1 MSQDL
6 QQYLNAG
13 EFMDFTHP
21 SLKAIWQKALDDSPI
36 ETARRLFYFVRDE
49 IRYNPVSPMFMVED
63 YQAGTILERGYGYCV
78 QKAIVL
84 SALARGAGIPCRLC
98 FADIVN
104 HRTPPD
110 LQKLM
115 GTNLF
120 TYHGYNEMY
129 LNGRWL
135 KATPAFDRRMCER
148 NDFRL
153 CEFDGEHDGM
163 LPATDLHGNRHFEY
177 VRQWGCFADPPLTDM
192 LHAYVEV
199 YGKANPNLLEMWQR
213 KERVDL
219 KEQLRDRNGI

>member
-1 MSQDL
+1 MDEDL
-6 QQYLNAG
+6 QQYLSAG

-21 SLKAIWQKALDDSPI
+21 SLTAIRQKALDDSPV

-49 IRYNPVSPMFMVED
+49 IRYDPVSPMFMVED
-63 YQAGTILERGYGYCV
+63 YRASTILERGYGYCV

-84 SALARGAGIPCRLC
+84 TALARGAGIPCRLC

-110 LQKLM
+110 MLKLL

-120 TYHGYNEMY
+120 TYHGYNELY

-148 NDFRL
+148 NGFRAI
-153 CEFDGEHDGM
+153 EFDGEHDGT

-177 VRQWGCFADPPLTDM
+177 VRQLGRFADPPLTEM
-192 LHAYVEV
+192 IHAYVDL
-199 YGKANPNLLEMWQR
+199 YGKANPDLLEMWKR